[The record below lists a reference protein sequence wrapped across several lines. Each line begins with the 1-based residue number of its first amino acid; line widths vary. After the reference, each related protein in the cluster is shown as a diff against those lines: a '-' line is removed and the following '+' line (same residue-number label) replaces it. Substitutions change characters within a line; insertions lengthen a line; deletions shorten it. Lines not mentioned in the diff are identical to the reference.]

1 MTSTQ
6 QKKSDFTIV
15 GYDIFDDRVTLEF
28 SDGSKYLYTY
38 SSAGISNIEKMKL
51 FANQVKELNNFV
63 NTTVKDLYLLKLA

>member
-1 MTSTQ
+1 MTSINQNTHN
-6 QKKSDFTIV
+6 FTVV

-38 SSAGISNIEKMKL
+38 SSAGISNVEKMKL
-51 FANQVKELNNFV
+51 FANQTEDLSNFV